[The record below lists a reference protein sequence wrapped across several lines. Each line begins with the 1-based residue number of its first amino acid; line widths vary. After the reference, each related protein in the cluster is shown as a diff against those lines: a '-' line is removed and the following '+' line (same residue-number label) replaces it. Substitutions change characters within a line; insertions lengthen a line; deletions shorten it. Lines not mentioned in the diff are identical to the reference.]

1 MHSWRNSISW
11 SQIHAMDLVTT
22 LLPVSPMRAS
32 ASHRAEM
39 VSQLLFG
46 ECARV
51 VEEEKDFVKLRTLH
65 DDYEGWCQRSQLTVL
80 SAPLP
85 VSGGYTAQW
94 DNAAFVQEQFMHL
107 PLGIPLDIFS
117 HTHLLVQPVSI
128 RYAGETWEADKANFS
143 VTALEALAFQYLNT
157 PYLWGGRTVWG
168 IDCSGFVQQLYR
180 YFGLQLPRDAW
191 QQAALGETV
200 NFLQEACCGDLAF
213 FDNAEGKIVHVGM
226 MLANGKIIH
235 AAGQVRVDDMDNM
248 GIVHSTTGAR
258 THQLRIIKRYKTLL

>member
-1 MHSWRNSISW
+1 
-11 SQIHAMDLVTT
+11 MDLVTT
-22 LLPVSPMRAS
+22 LLPVSPMRAT

-51 VEEEKDFVKLRTLH
+51 VEEEKDHVKLRTLH
-65 DDYEGWCQRSQLTVL
+65 DDYEGWCQRSQLTAL
-80 SAPLP
+80 SEPLP
-85 VSGGYTAQW
+85 VTASYTAHW
-94 DNAAFVQEQFMHL
+94 DNTALVQDQPMHL
-107 PLGIPLDIFS
+107 PMGIALDIFS
-117 HTHLLVQPVSI
+117 HTHLLQQPVSLHYKGPVWDAT
-128 RYAGETWEADKANFS
+128 RTEFS
-143 VTALEALAFQYLNT
+143 APALEALAFQYLNT

-191 QQAALGETV
+191 QQATQGETV
-200 NFLQEACCGDLAF
+200 NFLQEARCGDLAF

-226 MLANGKIIH
+226 MLANGQIIH
-235 AAGQVRVDDMDNM
+235 ASGNVRIDDMDNM
-248 GIVHSTTGAR
+248 GIVHSTSGAR